1 MRPNKQPA
9 LWMLWIGV
17 IWIRIAPGSL
27 TVGQECEAFR
37 AIPPRQMSGSH
48 CSCQV
53 AKYTMPAL
61 LDATRRIGGCSHSPS
76 CPGLETVTVMQV
88 AMGQQETGQATL
100 RPALSKHVIYYML
113 KHRKR
118 YIADFLL
125 HAIIY
130 ILGILH
136 RHYMT
141 SNIIYDVPL
150 T

>member
-1 MRPNKQPA
+1 
-9 LWMLWIGV
+9 
-17 IWIRIAPGSL
+17 
-27 TVGQECEAFR
+27 
-37 AIPPRQMSGSH
+37 
-48 CSCQV
+48 
-53 AKYTMPAL
+53 
-61 LDATRRIGGCSHSPS
+61 
-76 CPGLETVTVMQV
+76 MQV